1 MSDPKKIIMNFSL
14 PPSVEDLEVLANEAL
29 EELPSEL
36 SAYMDD
42 TEIVVDEFPPE
53 ELEDELGL
61 ESAFE
66 LLAFFKKYAEK
77 IPGVQAKDAPEE
89 KILYLYRRPIL
100 DMWCESEDDLS
111 AVVRHVMISEIAQAH
126 DYSEDEI
133 EALAS

>member
-1 MSDPKKIIMNFSL
+1 MSETKNIIMNFSL
-14 PPSVEDLEVLANEAL
+14 PPSAEDLEVLANEAL

-36 SAYMDD
+36 SEYMDD

-66 LLAFFKKYAEK
+66 LLAFFKKHAEK
-77 IPGVQAKDAPEE
+77 IPGVQATDAPEE
-89 KILYLYRRPIL
+89 KALYLYRRPIL
-100 DMWCESEDDLS
+100 DMWCESEDDLA

-126 DYSEDEI
+126 DYSEEEI
-133 EALAS
+133 ESLAS

>member
-89 KILYLYRRPIL
+89 KMLYLYRRPIL

-133 EALAS
+133 ESLAS